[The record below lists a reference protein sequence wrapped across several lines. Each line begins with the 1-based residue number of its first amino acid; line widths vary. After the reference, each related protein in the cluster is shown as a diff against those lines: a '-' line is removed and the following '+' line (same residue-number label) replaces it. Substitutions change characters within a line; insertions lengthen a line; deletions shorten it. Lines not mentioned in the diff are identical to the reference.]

1 MTSARF
7 AVADFQRLVT
17 RLFRAT
23 VQLEK
28 DLVIAADVAV
38 YGITRGESPVVSIS
52 DAVTRC
58 AAVAKSYASPTPS
71 RVEAYEG
78 SQEDGRSVAEE
89 FGGGGGGGEA
99 NGGVEDNQWKGHG
112 SIFCE
117 LQGVVGMLCS
127 ALRTFPSSRDFAG
140 DLDDSTGETIATKMI
155 PPRLLSSSLFSCS
168 SSAQEALALRLSDY
182 FSTEM
187 A

>member
-58 AAVAKSYASPTPS
+58 ASGPWSAVPCPNGALSPSQRRFCRVASQ
-71 RVEAYEG
+71 V
-78 SQEDGRSVAEE
+78 
-89 FGGGGGGGEA
+89 
-99 NGGVEDNQWKGHG
+99 W
-112 SIFCE
+112 
-117 LQGVVGMLCS
+117 
-127 ALRTFPSSRDFAG
+127 
-140 DLDDSTGETIATKMI
+140 
-155 PPRLLSSSLFSCS
+155 
-168 SSAQEALALRLSDY
+168 
-182 FSTEM
+182 
-187 A
+187 